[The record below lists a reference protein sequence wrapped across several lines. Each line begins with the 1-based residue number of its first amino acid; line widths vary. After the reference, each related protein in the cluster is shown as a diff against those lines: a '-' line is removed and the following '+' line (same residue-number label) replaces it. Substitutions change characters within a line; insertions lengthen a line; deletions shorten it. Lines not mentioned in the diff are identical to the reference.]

1 MSEAAIQNTATEKV
15 DLTKAW
21 EIIEYYR
28 GKTGIV
34 MPVLQKIQAAY
45 AYVPKEAIYLAA
57 EELDLSVQHLYGVL
71 TFYAQFH
78 LKPRGKYIVK
88 VCRGTACHVNGASL
102 ISEAAEQALGLS
114 SKEGRL
120 TTPDKLFTVEEVA
133 CIGACALAPLVVV
146 THNNIDEAYGALTKK
161 GIDEL
166 IAQIRENEKAKSN

>member
-1 MSEAAIQNTATEKV
+1 MSEAAAQNTATEKV

-71 TFYAQFH
+71 TFYSQFH

-120 TTPDKLFTVEEVA
+120 TTPDKLFTIEEVA

-146 THNNIDEAYGALTKK
+146 SHNNVDEAYGALTKK
-161 GIDEL
+161 GMDEL
-166 IAQIRENEKAKSN
+166 IAQIREAEKAKNN